1 MPSCQFPSL
10 LPCGAGVDESE
21 DESEDEAP
29 DELEDESEDE
39 APVESPAAAARD
51 KQRQFNKDPTTK
63 LGTLTTSFRWPG
75 TWCLVAV

>member
-39 APVESPAAAARD
+39 APDEAPVESPAAAAGNR
-51 KQRQFNKDPTTK
+51 QRQFNKDPTTK
-63 LGTLTTSFRWPG
+63 LGTLTTS
-75 TWCLVAV
+75 